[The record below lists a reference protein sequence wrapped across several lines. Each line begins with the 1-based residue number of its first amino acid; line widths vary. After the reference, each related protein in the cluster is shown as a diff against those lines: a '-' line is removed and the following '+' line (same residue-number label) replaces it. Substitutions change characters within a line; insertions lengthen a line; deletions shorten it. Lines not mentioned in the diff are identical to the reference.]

1 MPFPLLPS
9 LLVLVFFVFI
19 VCWYAPACRPRLPDG
34 PMPAWFIGNV
44 LQIPSKNP
52 EHKFTEWAYTYG
64 GVIFGDVIH
73 LKVFSQSIIILSSC
87 KAAREL
93 LEQRG
98 AMYSDRPRF
107 VLFSEMMGWQN
118 ASTHVKYGARF
129 RKHRRFMH
137 QTFNQQ
143 AVTNLQPI
151 QAKEALTL
159 MEGLTETPELF
170 IDHVRRYAG
179 ATILKVAYGADVKS
193 SGDLYI
199 KLAERAA
206 TMTVQSGTPAATL
219 VDYFPVMR
227 YIPTWAPFSSFKR
240 DALQV
245 KAAVDQMMSLPYER
259 VKEEMNLGTAA
270 SSLTS
275 RLIEAHLNTGNI
287 THEDEE
293 DIKGVAGTLYAAAE
307 DTSVCVITSFILAM
321 VLYSEVFVKAQH
333 EVDDVV
339 GRVRLPDLNDRE
351 ALPYLDAVIK
361 EVYRWNPPVPLGLPH
376 RVMDDDIYRDR
387 FIPKGS
393 TVLANVYA
401 ILKNCPDPDIF
412 LPERF
417 EDPEVLNPRDVI
429 FGFGR
434 RSAVVFQMPLFLR
447 LTIGVRKCPGRYF
460 ADAGVW
466 LALSMIISRFDI
478 SKVKDSEGNVIT
490 PVAEFESAFVRHP
503 KKFKCCIRPR
513 K

>member
-1 MPFPLLPS
+1 MSFLLPAYC
-9 LLVLVFFVFI
+9 LVLVFYIFI
-19 VCWYAPACRPRLPDG
+19 VYRYAPARRLRRPDG
-34 PMPAWFIGNV
+34 PTPAWFIGNV
-44 LQIPSKNP
+44 LQFPSKNP
-52 EHKFTEWAYTYG
+52 EHKFSEWAHTY
-64 GVIFGDVIH
+64 GDVIH
-73 LKVFSQSIIILSSC
+73 LTLFGQSMIILSSYE
-87 KAAREL
+87 AAGEL
-93 LEQRG
+93 LEKRG
-98 AMYSDRPRF
+98 AIYSDRPRF
-107 VLFSEMMGWQN
+107 VLFSEMMGWKN
-118 ASTHVKYGARF
+118 ASTHLRYGARF
-129 RKHRRFMH
+129 RKHKRFMH

-143 AVTNLQPI
+143 AVAHLYPI
-151 QAKEALTL
+151 QAKETLTL
-159 MEGLTETPELF
+159 MEGLTATPELF
-170 IDHVRRYAG
+170 FGHIRQYAG

-193 SGDLYI
+193 SDDLYI
-199 KLAERAA
+199 KLAEKA
-206 TMTVQSGTPAATL
+206 TRMTVQSGTPAAAL
-219 VDYFPVMR
+219 VDYFPIMR
-227 YIPTWAPFSSFKR
+227 HIPTWVPFSRFKR

-245 KAAVDQMMSLPYER
+245 KAAVDQMMSIPYER
-259 VKEEMNLGTAA
+259 VKEEMSLGTAV

-275 RLIEAHLNTGNI
+275 RLIETHLTAGSFS
-287 THEDEE
+287 HEDEE

-321 VLYSEVFVKAQH
+321 ALHPDVFAKAQS
-333 EVDDVV
+333 EMDDVV
-339 GRVRLPDLNDRE
+339 GRVRLPGLNDRE

-376 RVMDDDIYRDR
+376 RVMVDDIYKDR

-393 TVLANVYA
+393 TVLANIYA
-401 ILKNCPDPDIF
+401 ILKNCPDPDVF

-417 EDPEVLNPRDVI
+417 EDREVLNPRDVI

-447 LTIGVRKCPGRYF
+447 LSAGFRKCPGRYF

-478 SKVKDSEGNVIT
+478 SKAKDSEGNVIT

-503 KKFKCCIRPR
+503 KKFECCIRPR

>member
-1 MPFPLLPS
+1 MIHILLTDMHFLLPVP
-9 LLVLVFFVFI
+9 LVLLTLFVFI
-19 VCWYAPACRPRLPDG
+19 MYWCTPARRLRRPDG
-34 PMPAWFIGNV
+34 PTPAWFIGNV
-44 LQIPSKNP
+44 LQVPSKNT
-52 EHKFTEWAYTYG
+52 EYKFTEWAYTYG
-64 GVIFGDVIH
+64 DVVHI
-73 LKVFSQSIIILSSC
+73 KFFRQSMIILNSC
-87 KAAREL
+87 EAAYEL

-118 ASTHVKYGARF
+118 ALTHLRYGARF

-143 AVTNLQPI
+143 AVADLQPI

-159 MEGLTETPELF
+159 MEGLTAAPELF
-170 IDHVRRYAG
+170 IDSIRRYTG

-193 SGDLYI
+193 SDDLYI

-227 YIPTWAPFSSFKR
+227 YIPTWAPFSRFKR
-240 DALQV
+240 DAMKV

-259 VKEEMNLGTAA
+259 VKEEMTLGTAS

-275 RLIEAHLNTGNI
+275 RLIEAHLSTGSI

-307 DTSVCVITSFILAM
+307 DTSACVITSFILAM
-321 VLYSEVFVKAQH
+321 VLFPEVFVKAQD
-333 EVDDVV
+333 EMDDVV
-339 GRVRLPDLNDRE
+339 GRARLPGLNDRE

-376 RVMDDDIYRDR
+376 RVMEDDIYRDR

-401 ILKNCPDPDIF
+401 ILKNCPDPDAF

-434 RSAVVFQMPLFLR
+434 
-447 LTIGVRKCPGRYF
+447 RKCPGRYF

-478 SKVKDSEGNVIT
+478 SKAKDSEGNVIT

-503 KKFKCCIRPR
+503 KKFECCIRPR
-513 K
+513 T